1 MKKFLT
7 VLLALSVV
15 FTYTVGTAFA
25 DNSADD
31 VSAIKN
37 AIGAKSAELQTGL
50 PGVGEAYL
58 QSLQFDENDMLIGA
72 KTSFDSAYKA
82 LVTKAV
88 VKAAIDKAVSD
99 AQTAV
104 AQKAKDLQNAVTT
117 TSTATTAD
125 AEVATLVADYN
136 TNVVT
141 KISDADIL
149 GADLVNVLI
158 EQVKVSKT
166 AALAELQAY
175 DTSVYSDVLAEKEY
189 DIDANANLATGAD
202 APSYQLKAISNLT
215 TGKATCKQLVESM
228 LAKQLADVNAVDVT
242 KSAVA
247 DVKGELVKVNSA
259 TTTAKDI
266 IKGHKI
272 GTASGENYYVEAVP
286 TKDQISSDTTLAEK
300 KATAIKKMKADL
312 ASASISMN
320 DVLKAKLDELNKQAK
335 PDATLLKNL
344 KADIAA
350 FDAQIAASEE
360 VYTALINNSK
370 TATELTAAETKIKTD
385 TDMFKAVTAYGS
397 AAANDTEYTNA
408 TTGAKAV
415 LEKYAKTSADVKALK
430 EEADL
435 LALQKDVN
443 GQPYYDAD
451 VLAANLAEQT
461 ELLYAGTTTL
471 EAAKTALG
479 KGQEK
484 SLIESKIAYIN
495 FITGES
501 NDFAAGPKDSKGNT
515 VTVLWNKVDS
525 TVTPGATTVMTDYA
539 AYAVGKIVSS
549 YDKAQLAA
557 LKALVEETEKAI
569 EDAKNVSELA
579 KIFADAHTKYEAIT
593 TVTEHIAMWTN
604 GKLITAYNTGKYETA
619 ITTYAKY
626 VHDNMDADKYNSV
639 SETELVQLAKGIMF
653 EAYTTDELATKLAEA
668 KDAMSKVLTKE
679 QVKAAKA
686 KVEALIA
693 AISKTV
699 TLADKEAIILAA
711 DERDAY
717 NKLPGTNTPIS
728 NEYVLNAAIT
738 TYERLSAE
746 ELDKAYDALAAK
758 ATITT
763 ADADAIAALR
773 TALTGHEAFVTDY
786 STSTAT
792 TDDAKVKALEKKLSD
807 AKVKEVKET
816 LIKLPAKVTY
826 KDKAVVEAARAAYDA
841 LTLAEQKE
849 IVDTL
854 AYKNLIDAEEA
865 VADTYDAYLK
875 DGVKDTTIKASS
887 KAYKGRTRVSWKKSV
902 GFKVDGYQV
911 YRSTKRNSGYTK
923 MGTTKKTYMDNKKN
937 LKKGT
942 RYYYKVRGYR
952 AINGDTVYTQWST
965 KAIRT
970 AK

>member
-31 VSAIKN
+31 VTAIKN
-37 AIGAKSAELQTGL
+37 AIGAKSAELQSGL

-58 QSLQFDENDMLIGA
+58 KTLQFDEDGMLIGS
-72 KTSFDSAYKA
+72 KTGIDAEYKA
-82 LVTKAV
+82 LVTKTIVITAINDAV
-88 VKAAIDKAVSD
+88 GV

-104 AQKAKDLQNAVTT
+104 AQKAKELQDAVTT
-117 TSTATTAD
+117 SSTATTANE
-125 AEVATLVADYN
+125 EVAKLVADYN
-136 TNVVT
+136 ANIVT
-141 KISDADIL
+141 KIADADVL
-149 GADLVNVLI
+149 GPDAVNVLI
-158 EQVKVSKT
+158 EQLKASKK
-166 AALAELQAY
+166 AAAAELQAY
-175 DTSVYSDVLAEKEY
+175 DTSVYSDILSEKEY

-202 APSYQLKAISNLT
+202 APSYAPQTISSLT

-228 LAKQLADVNAVDVT
+228 LAKQLLAVNDADIT
-242 KSAVA
+242 KTAVA
-247 DVKGELVKVNSA
+247 DVKAELVKINTA
-259 TTTAKDI
+259 TTTAKDV

-272 GTASGENYYVEAVP
+272 GTATGEKYYVEAVP
-286 TKDQISSDTTLAEK
+286 TKDQISSDTTLADK
-300 KATAIKKMKADL
+300 KATAIKQMEADL

-320 DVLKAKLDELNKQAK
+320 TVLQNALTALNQQAK

-350 FDAQIAASEE
+350 FDSQIAAAKE
-360 VYTALINNSK
+360 VYNAWINNCTTS
-370 TATELTAAETKIKTD
+370 AQLTTKAAAIKVD
-385 TDMFKAVTAYGS
+385 TDMFKAVVTYGS
-397 AAANDTEYTNA
+397 STADNTEYTNP

-415 LEKYAKTSADVKALK
+415 LEKYAKTSSDVKALK

-471 EAAKTALG
+471 ANAKAALG

-501 NDFAAGPKDSKGNT
+501 NDFATGPKDSKGNT
-515 VTVLWNKVDS
+515 VTALWNKIDS
-525 TVTPGATTVMTDYA
+525 VVTPGATNVMNGYEAYA
-539 AYAVGKIVSS
+539 AGKSVSK

-569 EDAKNVSELA
+569 DDAKNVSELA

-604 GKLITAYNTGKYETA
+604 GKLITAYNTGKYQTA

-639 SETELVQLAKGIMF
+639 SEAELVKIAKGIMF
-653 EAYTTDELATKLAEA
+653 EAYSTDELATKLTEA
-668 KDAMSKVLTKE
+668 KEAMSKVLTKE
-679 QVKAAKA
+679 QVKAAKT

-693 AISKTV
+693 AIAKTV
-699 TLADKEAIILAA
+699 TLADKEAIVLAA
-711 DERDAY
+711 NERDAY
-717 NKLPGTNTPIS
+717 NELPGTNTPIS

-758 ATITT
+758 STITT

-773 TALTGHEAFVTDY
+773 TALTAHEAFVTDY
-786 STSTAT
+786 STTTAT
-792 TDDAKVKALEKKLSD
+792 TDDAKVKELEKKLSD

-826 KDKAVVEAARAAYDA
+826 KDKAAVEAARTAYDA
-841 LTLAEQKE
+841 LTLAEKKE

-865 VADTYDAYLK
+865 VADTYSAYLK
-875 DGVKDTTIKASS
+875 DGVRDTTLKASS
-887 KAYKGRTRVSWKKSV
+887 KAYKGRTRVSWKKSA

-923 MGTTKKTYMDNKKN
+923 MGTTKKMYMDNKKN

-952 AINGDTVYTQWST
+952 TIDGEKVYTQWSL